1 MYDFTDKVVM
11 VTGGTGNLGE
21 ATARAFAQTGARVA
35 VVDRDQEEQR
45 STYADWVDS
54 DRHILASPYDLMQI
68 DGAEAAVREV
78 VKLAGAVD
86 VLVNAIGGYRAGD
99 TTAETSPETWDGMM
113 DLNARAVFLVCRAV
127 IPHMLEQGSGKIV
140 NVSARTGLKGSA
152 RHSAYAASKSAVI
165 SLTETMA
172 AELRRKGVNVN
183 CILPGTI
190 DTPLNREAMP
200 DADVSRWV
208 QPGSLAGVIQFLAS
222 DAAADVHGA
231 ALPVYGRS

>member
-1 MYDFTDKVVM
+1 MQDFTDKIVM
-11 VTGGTGNLGE
+11 ITGGTGNLGQ
-21 ATARAFAQTGARVA
+21 ATARAFAEAGARVA
-35 VVDRDQEEQR
+35 VVDRNREKQR

-54 DRHILASPYDLMQI
+54 DRHILVSPYDLTQV
-68 DGAEAAVREV
+68 DGAESAVREV
-78 VKLAGAVD
+78 VKLAGAID

-113 DLNARAVFLVCRAV
+113 ELNARAVFLVCHAV

-152 RHSAYAASKSAVI
+152 RQSAYAASKSAVI

-172 AELRRKGVNVN
+172 AELRRKGINAN

-190 DTPLNREAMP
+190 DTPQNRDAMP

-208 QPGSLAGVIQFLAS
+208 QPESLASVIQFLAS
-222 DAAADVHGA
+222 DAAVDVHGA